1 MTKPESPD
9 RFPRLDVLRGLA
21 ITAVVMHHYLL
32 TFTPLGVPAELAPAL
47 GAANAW
53 FFVPHELGYLG
64 VKLFFVISGFCIHNS
79 YLGWR
84 RRTASPTLR
93 AFLPHYL
100 NRRFWR
106 IYPPFAVALLVAFAI
121 NYWPEFDLR
130 ALRHLAFG
138 ASLLQTLSEPF
149 YFNINPAFWSIAA
162 EWQLYLLYPAILWL
176 NRRFGPGM
184 TMAIVATTAVFWR
197 FGLPHLTSN
206 WTVLH
211 LPFRWWFEWSLGF
224 WIAELLARD
233 RVAIPQA
240 RLVATVLLPA
250 TAGALLLG
258 GHWSNL
264 AWVTGPLAFAAALQ
278 AVCADSRPLGPV
290 ERLFAV
296 LGLSSFS
303 LYLFHNPM
311 LWGLRALLTP
321 HLGII
326 PPWMLWTVV
335 FVVTFAVLQMI
346 AWALYR
352 RLELPAI
359 GAGKH
364 LERSLQARVV
374 SASA

>member
-1 MTKPESPD
+1 MSKPESPD

-21 ITAVVMHHYLL
+21 IAAVVMHHYLMTL
-32 TFTPLGVPAELAPAL
+32 VPLGVPTELAPAL
-47 GAANAW
+47 GPVNAW

-79 YLGWR
+79 FLGWS
-84 RRTASPTLR
+84 RRTAAPTVR

-106 IYPPFAVALLVAFAI
+106 IYPPFAVALLLAFAI

-149 YFNINPAFWSIAA
+149 YYNINPAFWSIAA

-176 NRRFGPGM
+176 NRRVGPGT
-184 TMAIVATTAVFWR
+184 TMLLVAATAAFWR
-197 FGLPHLTSN
+197 FGLPHLPSN

-211 LPFRWWFEWSLGF
+211 LPFRWWFEWGLGF
-224 WIAELLARD
+224 WIAELLARG

-240 RLVATVLLPA
+240 RLATAVLLPL
-250 TAGALLLG
+250 TVGALLLG

-264 AWVTGPLAFAAALQ
+264 AWLAGPLAFAAALQ
-278 AVCADSRPLGPV
+278 VACADPRPLGPV
-290 ERLFAV
+290 ERLLGV

-303 LYLFHNPM
+303 LYLFHNPL
-311 LWGLRALLTP
+311 LWGLRALLAP
-321 HLGII
+321 HLGVI

-335 FVVTFAVLQMI
+335 FLLTFAVLQAI
-346 AWALYR
+346 AWVLYR
-352 RLELPAI
+352 GLELPAVA
-359 GAGKH
+359 AGKH
-364 LERSLQARVV
+364 LERRFGPGAV
-374 SASA
+374 SATA